1 MHCCCCVIYNDIEG
15 MDGNF
20 NEILER
26 HTGYGFD
33 YFTSVDEN
41 EKSVK
46 RFKGFVLKDETENE
60 YMYEVDGMKFAYK
73 AKINEVDWKKTF
85 EVGDFSSFATHNMF
99 VDEFL
104 FYNEKTKKINIKE
117 FNNLAKRLIAIN
129 DTVQIVDIHM

>member
-1 MHCCCCVIYNDIEG
+1 

-26 HTGYGFD
+26 HTEYGFD